1 MLLLQAINQ
10 HCECS
15 LKKECPMSTTLRST
29 LLSTLVLSLLSASI
43 ANAGLFKQSASGQV
57 AKVTLASATTAQESL
72 PAPPTVQPR
81 HFPKYC
87 ISYRNHP
94 LLGPRTG
101 SCGTMKIALAVPDPA
116 CCKYVVEVPV
126 CIPCCCTDVPKVH
139 SRCGVLG
146 RRIVVYDWCCG
157 YKVRVVFNRCNDVV
171 VHSYGR

>member
-1 MLLLQAINQ
+1 MSATLRFGLF
-10 HCECS
+10 CS
-15 LKKECPMSTTLRST
+15 L
-29 LLSTLVLSLLSASI
+29 VFSLLSVSVAD
-43 ANAGLFKQSASGQV
+43 AGLFTRSASGQV
-57 AKVTLASATTAQESL
+57 AKVKLASASRMQEPL
-72 PAPPTVQPR
+72 PGPAPIVQPVR
-81 HFPKYC
+81 FPKYC

-101 SCGTMKIALAVPDPA
+101 SCGTIKVALEVPDPA
-116 CCKYVVEVPV
+116 CCKYLVEVPV
-126 CIPCCCTDVPKVH
+126 CIPACCTDVPKMH